1 MTKRR
6 HENRDP
12 VANGLL
18 AALPPKEQQLLMN
31 QLESVTLMVDQVHC
45 EPGKPIRHVYFPCD
59 SLVSLLTHVDGHGT

>member
-31 QLESVTLMVDQVHC
+31 QKNLS
-45 EPGKPIRHVYFPCD
+45 R
-59 SLVSLLTHVDGHGT
+59 